1 MIICKQEKYNKKKKP
16 NKKNVYI
23 FKYCWGNV
31 VSYVVKD
38 SWTKHNQ
45 FTAELFLHWDQAHRN
60 EELKKKQ
67 CWKTVTHSVLATGTL
82 FLWGPTAKV
91 QKSLPDDWTIAKYLP
106 PPSVEPG
113 ALLRDWIMP
122 IPRELY

>member
-1 MIICKQEKYNKKKKP
+1 MIICKQEKYNKKKNPTK
-16 NKKNVYI
+16 KKNVYI

-60 EELKKKQ
+60 EELKKNNAEKQ
-67 CWKTVTHSVLATGTL
+67 
-82 FLWGPTAKV
+82 
-91 QKSLPDDWTIAKYLP
+91 
-106 PPSVEPG
+106 
-113 ALLRDWIMP
+113 
-122 IPRELY
+122 